1 MMMRRTAIV
10 VGPGGIG
17 KSPLDFLF
25 KVDARIDPY
34 RLRSDGPRDSGD
46 VLYAPPRLRDEL
58 LSALATLGDQ
68 VLQIGRPDWPMEWFP
83 RAKVLFFKVRDDWQ
97 CVILNGLEGQTA
109 KAEIYAPILPT
120 LLSTPDISDL
130 LGKTEII
137 LLNPAPQS
145 VTAMQDWKRL
155 EKETRHN
162 CTGRGDSLKSVQ
174 DRVRSIAGE
183 ASAWKQLIQ
192 EYAATEYCAW
202 EFPEYLYKRPPPGVG
217 MVEHQKRTLIQAR
230 SRLLEGNP
238 DLGLFFKRE
247 DEIAQMDGVLVK

>member
-1 MMMRRTAIV
+1 MIRRTVIV

-17 KSPLDFLF
+17 KSPLDSLF

-58 LSALATLGDQ
+58 LSVLATLGDQ
-68 VLQIGRPDWPMEWFP
+68 VLQIGRPDRPMEWFP

-97 CVILNGLEGQTA
+97 CAILNRLEGQIA

-155 EKETRHN
+155 EKETQHN
-162 CTGRGDSLKSVQ
+162 CTERGDTLKSVK
-174 DRVRSIAGE
+174 DRVDSIAGE
-183 ASAWKQLIQ
+183 APAWKRLIR

-202 EFPEYLYKRPPPGVG
+202 EFPEYLYKRPSPGVG
-217 MVEHQKRTLIQAR
+217 MVEHQKRTLIKAR
-230 SRLLEGNP
+230 DCLLEGNP
-238 DLGLFFKRE
+238 DLGTFFKSE
-247 DEIAQMDGVLVK
+247 DEIERMDGLVVK